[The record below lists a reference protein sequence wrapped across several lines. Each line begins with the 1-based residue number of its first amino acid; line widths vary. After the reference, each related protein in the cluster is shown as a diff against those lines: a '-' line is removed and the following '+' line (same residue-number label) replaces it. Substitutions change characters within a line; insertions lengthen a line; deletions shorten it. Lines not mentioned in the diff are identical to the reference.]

1 VGKRGL
7 WTWTLGAT
15 AAAAGGWLIV
25 AGSLTEAEAGCAALG
40 GALCGFAV
48 RRSMPERSAGDR
60 LPVLYL
66 FVTCSAREVDVNVHP
81 AKTEVRFRFPRDL
94 NELARHVLGGT
105 EQVAT
110 LLAGG
115 VFDRDRDKEFLE
127 PGTPDD
133 IRALAA
139 AAKPRIAATMDCEDV
154 QLIAG

>member
-60 LPVLYL
+60 LPVRR
-66 FVTCSAREVDVNVHP
+66 VV
-81 AKTEVRFRFPRDL
+81 
-94 NELARHVLGGT
+94 HVLVRLPLR
-105 EQVAT
+105 VAIDLA
-110 LLAGG
+110 LLAIHAWNPPRGRVRRRRLAPTNG
-115 VFDRDRDKEFLE
+115 AWRGFA
-127 PGTPDD
+127 
-133 IRALAA
+133 ALAA
-139 AAKPRIAATMDCEDV
+139 SLPPGSFAVGAEEGALAVHELVPEPPGPE
-154 QLIAG
+154 LPL